1 MLGLRFTGDV
11 PFKDVYI
18 HSVIQAPDG
27 RRMSKSLGTGIDPMD
42 LIEGGEGYP
51 AYGADAVRFGLLA
64 MSSTQDVKFSEER
77 VAQGAQLT
85 NKLFN
90 ASRFVLLN
98 LAEGVEPEARPT
110 TVEDR
115 WILSRLQ
122 RAKADAAARIEAFDF
137 SKLAF
142 GLYDFVFGELCDW
155 YLELVKPRLYDG
167 DADAQATL
175 LHVLRETLALAHPV
189 IPFVTEELWGEL
201 EDTMLAAGAIPPVD
215 DTLLDEDAE
224 AAVGRAIEAI
234 RALRGWRES
243 LAVRPGLQVA
253 GVLQAEGYGETA
265 DLVARMARF
274 AFSENGGQPAAT
286 VPIPGGAVG
295 VLPGEGLDLG
305 AAERKRVEERERLD
319 AEIARAEKKLG
330 NEGFVAKAPPAVVD
344 AERGK
349 LERLR
354 AERDAL

>member
-1 MLGLRFTGDV
+1 
-11 PFKDVYI
+11 
-18 HSVIQAPDG
+18 
-27 RRMSKSLGTGIDPMD
+27 
-42 LIEGGEGYP
+42 
-51 AYGADAVRFGLLA
+51 
-64 MSSTQDVKFSEER
+64 
-77 VAQGAQLT
+77 
-85 NKLFN
+85 
-90 ASRFVLLN
+90 
-98 LAEGVEPEARPT
+98 
-110 TVEDR
+110 VEDR

-122 RAKADAAARIEAFDF
+122 RAKSDAAARIEGFEF

-189 IPFVTEELWGEL
+189 IPFVTEELWSEI
-201 EDTMLAAGAIPPVD
+201 DDSMLAAGRTPGVD
-215 DTLLDEDAE
+215 EALVDEVAE
-224 AAVGRAIEAI
+224 EQVQRAIEAI

-243 LAVRPGLQVA
+243 LNVKPGVQVA
-253 GVLQAEGYGETA
+253 GLLQAEGYGETA

-274 AFSENGGQPAAT
+274 AFSTNGDDPAAT
-286 VPIPGGAVG
+286 VPIPGGSVG

-305 AAERKRVEERERLD
+305 AAERKRDAERTRLD
-319 AEIARAEKKLG
+319 KEIARAEGKLG
-330 NEGFVAKAPPAVVD
+330 NEGFTAKAPPQVVE
-344 AERGK
+344 AEREK